1 MNRKE
6 AREYTMQALFQMEA
20 QRDFEEPDLEKYLSR
35 EELGKQKTYV
45 ESLLRAVSENIRR
58 VDEIISQCSEGWPP
72 ARMSKM
78 DLAIIR
84 VAAGEII
91 FMEDIPRAVSINE
104 AVNLSKVYCSDADH
118 SFVNGILGTV
128 ARNK

>member
-6 AREYTMQALFQMEA
+6 AREYTIQALFQMEA

-104 AVNLSKVYCSDADH
+104 AVELAKKYGTEH
-118 SFVNGILGTV
+118 SPQFVNAVLG
-128 ARNK
+128 KIQ

>member
-91 FMEDIPRAVSINE
+91 FMEEIPRAVSINE
-104 AVNLSKVYCSDADH
+104 AVELAKKYGTEH
-118 SFVNGILGTV
+118 SPQFVNAVLG
-128 ARNK
+128 KIQ

>member
-104 AVNLSKVYCSDADH
+104 AVELAKKYGTEH
-118 SFVNGILGTV
+118 SPQFVNAVLG
-128 ARNK
+128 KIQ

>member
-45 ESLLRAVSENIRR
+45 ESLLRAVSENIRG

-91 FMEDIPRAVSINE
+91 FMEEIPRAVSINE
-104 AVNLSKVYCSDADH
+104 AVELAKKYGTEH
-118 SFVNGILGTV
+118 SPQFVNAVLG
-128 ARNK
+128 KIQ

>member
-1 MNRKE
+1 MTRKE

-104 AVNLSKVYCSDADH
+104 AVELAKKYGTEH
-118 SFVNGILGTV
+118 SPQFVNAVLG
-128 ARNK
+128 KIQ

>member
-35 EELGKQKTYV
+35 EELGKQKTDV
-45 ESLLRAVSENIRR
+45 ESLLRAVRENIRR

-91 FMEDIPRAVSINE
+91 FMEEIPRAVSINE
-104 AVNLSKVYCSDADH
+104 AVELAKKYGTEH
-118 SFVNGILGTV
+118 SPQFVNAVLG
-128 ARNK
+128 KIQ

>member
-45 ESLLRAVSENIRR
+45 ESLLRAVSENIRG

-104 AVNLSKVYCSDADH
+104 AVELAKKYGTEH
-118 SFVNGILGTV
+118 SPQFVNAVLG
-128 ARNK
+128 KIQ